1 MPRTLA
7 GEKPRR
13 MQFKLTG
20 NDPNRRLLFN
30 PSPSL
35 PLKIRTEE
43 PKERWAFVRNT
54 TLGDSSVLPVSH
66 THAPYHRENQEED
79 FSDKVMRGGIFFLLF
94 FSISFIAI
102 VVIVLSIAFS
112 RMASSLDKLDGNSF
126 SAKVDQALT
135 HVVGAAE
142 NAETISSNA
151 VTMSILAREAAEQA
165 QPQMLKAVNESTG
178 MLHQMAAFS
187 EHPAWTV
194 SAASLG

>member
-1 MPRTLA
+1 
-7 GEKPRR
+7 
-13 MQFKLTG
+13 
-20 NDPNRRLLFN
+20 
-30 PSPSL
+30 
-35 PLKIRTEE
+35 
-43 PKERWAFVRNT
+43 
-54 TLGDSSVLPVSH
+54 VSH

-112 RMASSLDKLDGNSF
+112 RMADTLDKIDGNSF
-126 SAKVDQALT
+126 TSKIDHALT

-151 VTMSILAREAAEQA
+151 VTMSVLAREAAEQA
-165 QPQMLKAVNESTG
+165 QPKMLTALNESTS
-178 MLHQMAAFS
+178 MVHDMKSFS